1 MTGFLYLDLNHAL
14 PFELLHNKWSSRCVL
29 RSKTSTRHA
38 QKLTLNMR
46 DLNVVIRYETD
57 QRYMLTF
64 KPIYVVLDH
73 ILRENLTETEPAH
86 VRTRVIFTP

>member
-1 MTGFLYLDLNHAL
+1 LRHCWRCS
-14 PFELLHNKWSSRCVL
+14 NKWSSRCVL
-29 RSKTSTRHA
+29 RSKTSTQHA

-86 VRTRVIFTP
+86 DRTRVIFTP